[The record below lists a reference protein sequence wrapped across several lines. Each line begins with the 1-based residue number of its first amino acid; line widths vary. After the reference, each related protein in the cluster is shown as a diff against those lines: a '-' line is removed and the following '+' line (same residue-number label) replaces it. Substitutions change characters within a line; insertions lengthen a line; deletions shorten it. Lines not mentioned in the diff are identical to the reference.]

1 MNIEETLLDI
11 QNMMKRT
18 IEKVAELRGLESDLS
33 KITAGTMPKQ
43 MRAELK
49 NFKDIQVALEKDDS
63 WFISQLATVAST
75 KDPVQS
81 MLNLATIAAKLDDA
95 GRRLDGR
102 IAKLTERISASG
114 PEESQ
119 AAITLK
125 SNLVDTRKSIE
136 ARIAVVLSRFFSL
149 RLYAINAI
157 LKLTSKLCDLWKDGN
172 PELRTAALKS
182 SAQQAIDSLSSW
194 EKVATQGY
202 VSTGGT
208 NGRGSVKI

>member
-63 WFISQLATVAST
+63 WFISQLATIADT
-75 KDPVQS
+75 KDPIQS
-81 MLNLATIAAKLDDA
+81 MLNLATVIAKLDDA
-95 GRRLDGR
+95 GRRIDGR
-102 IAKLTERISASG
+102 ISKLADRISASG

-119 AAITLK
+119 TAIQLK
-125 SNLVDTRKSIE
+125 SNLVETRKTID
-136 ARIAVVLSRFFSL
+136 ARVSATLNRFFSV

-157 LKLTSKLCDLWKDGN
+157 LKLTEKLCNLWKDGSTD
-172 PELRTAALKS
+172 LRTAALKS
-182 SAQQAIDSLSSW
+182 SASQAIYSLEEW
-194 EKVATQGY
+194 EKVAVQG
-202 VSTGGT
+202 VFKMGSSSGKGG
-208 NGRGSVKI
+208 VKI